1 MRRNGRGATGAEPCL
16 AQVDD
21 LIVIVVCSNM
31 VLWKMQEILSGEE
44 DLAAENAKIAEI
56 GTYDCFEARSP
67 ETFRGASRRL
77 RRRA

>member
-1 MRRNGRGATGAEPCL
+1 
-16 AQVDD
+16 
-21 LIVIVVCSNM
+21 M